1 MPITTK
7 TRQTDRLNGDVDRL
21 RPPRLASNWLL
32 CQNLRMDYAHLIPAL
47 EQIARDAGRLIMQIY
62 ATDFSVYGKD
72 DNSPVT
78 DADHQAEALI
88 DRALR
93 ELTPEIPIVAEEA
106 AAAGREDDANAC
118 FWLVDPLDGTREFVA
133 RTDEFT
139 VNIGLIVNH
148 KPVLGVIYAPALQ
161 RLFSGVVGQG
171 AWLTEAGQR
180 QQIHTRQTP
189 PEGLTVVASRVH
201 GNTAVMQDYLS
212 DKQVASI
219 CNAGSSLKMCLIAA
233 GEADLY
239 PRFGRTMEWDT
250 AAGHAIL
257 RAAGGRLTDTAGE
270 ELRYGKPGYENPD
283 FIAMG

>member
-1 MPITTK
+1 
-7 TRQTDRLNGDVDRL
+7 
-21 RPPRLASNWLL
+21 
-32 CQNLRMDYAHLIPAL
+32 MDYAHLIPAL

-88 DRALR
+88 EQALR
-93 ELTPEIPIVAEEA
+93 VLTPDIPIVAEEA
-106 AAAGREDDANAC
+106 AAAGREDEAEGC
-118 FWLVDPLDGTREFVA
+118 FWLVDPLDGTREFVS
-133 RTDEFT
+133 RTGEFT
-139 VNIGLIVNH
+139 VNIGLIVRH
-148 KPVLGVIYAPALQ
+148 VPVLGVIYAPALD

-171 AWLTEAGQR
+171 AWLTEASGRR
-180 QQIHTRQTP
+180 QITTRKAP
-189 PEGLTVVASRVH
+189 AEGLTVVASRVH
-201 GNTAVMQDYLS
+201 GDTAVMQDYLA
-212 DKQVASI
+212 DKRVASV

-270 ELRYGKPGYENPD
+270 ELGYGKRGYENPD
-283 FIAMG
+283 FIALG